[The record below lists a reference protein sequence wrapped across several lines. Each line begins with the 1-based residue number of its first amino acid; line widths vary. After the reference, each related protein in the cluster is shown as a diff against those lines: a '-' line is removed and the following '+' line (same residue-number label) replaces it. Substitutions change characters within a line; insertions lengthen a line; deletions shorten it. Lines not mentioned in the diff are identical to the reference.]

1 MYNATTNVA
10 RPSVNRQTSA
20 TNPNGAPINRLA
32 RGRPGVAGFCCF
44 VLAVWG
50 GDAFLLRNLSV
61 KLSPGISPYLR
72 QSADCL
78 QPRHHG
84 IPHALGNRA
93 LVAIAGPANQ
103 LLILIDV
110 YLEPTA
116 DIAGGPSHDLDRVR
130 DLLFVVEFEQDAVM
144 HQHARDQTSV
154 A

>member
-1 MYNATTNVA
+1 VYNATTKVA
-10 RPSVNRQTSA
+10 RPSANRQTSE
-20 TNPNGAPINRLA
+20 TNSNGAPINRLA
-32 RGRPGVAGFCCF
+32 RRRPGVVGFCCF
-44 VLAVWG
+44 VLAVWS

-61 KLSPGISPYLR
+61 KLLPCISPYLR
-72 QSADCL
+72 QSADRL
-78 QPRHHG
+78 QRRHHG

-93 LVAIAGPANQ
+93 FVAIACAANQ

-110 YLEPTA
+110 NLEPTA
-116 DIAGGPSHDLDRVR
+116 YVAGGPAHDLDRVR